1 MARPRRRSGNLPAET
16 TSFVGRRRELAE
28 IRKKLTTARV
38 VSLVGPG
45 GVGKTRLAIRA
56 ADNLGR
62 GFSDGSWLV
71 ELADVCDP
79 ALVASAAV
87 AALGLRDQTA
97 AEPIEVLSAYLQD
110 KQLLLVIDNCEHL
123 LEAAAQLV
131 ASIIRRSPN
140 VRVLTTSREP
150 LQISGEYVVPLPPL
164 ELPEPTTAAPIS
176 QLSQNEAVMLFM
188 ERAAAASGTF
198 ELTEANR
205 GAVVELCRRLDGL
218 PLAIELAAVR
228 TRALTVEE
236 IVARLTDRFA
246 LLTGGRREALPRH
259 QTLQATID
267 WSHDLLLPDE
277 QTLFRRLCIFGGSFT
292 AEDAGSVCSIDERFA
307 AAVPD
312 TLASLMDKSLVM
324 REDHG
329 QRSGYRLH
337 ETMREYASLKLRE
350 ENEADLVEERCLEHC
365 RTRCLESAHQGRY
378 GLLDWLAWV
387 DLEIDNIRAVLQRC
401 IARGDLARGLEIAAS
416 LGYFWITR
424 GTTES
429 VRWLDQLLA
438 AGDASPETEVR
449 ACFFRGWLS
458 LLRAEPV
465 DARSWLARGVTT
477 ARGAGLL
484 PELAQSL
491 SLAATAENS
500 CGDPAA
506 AGRFIEEAQALTRQ
520 LDDYP
525 TTIEL
530 LQAQAVHA
538 VFVGARQE
546 AKDLSTEGVRLSQAA
561 GDVYYL
567 ECFRRNLVSVA
578 MLAGDLDTT
587 KAQSVVAL
595 RLARDLDN
603 RVALYYGLSALA
615 WHAANSRQPRLGAR
629 LLGAATAMGI
639 GAGADI
645 IGPFEPFL
653 RQARESA
660 ISALGESKFETEY
673 AAGKGMSRE
682 EALRLAL
689 GETAHVTADRAGG
702 MESGPLANREVEVA
716 QLIAQGMSNKEIAA
730 RLFISEPTVATHVR
744 NIMNKLGYNSRAQ
757 IAGWVASASR

>member
-1 MARPRRRSGNLPAET
+1 MARPRRRSGNLPAEA

-28 IRKKLTTARV
+28 VRKKLTTARV

-56 ADNLGR
+56 ADSLGR
-62 GFSDGSWLV
+62 GFADGPWLV
-71 ELADVCDP
+71 ELADLYDP
-79 ALVASAAV
+79 ALVTNAVV
-87 AALGLRDQTA
+87 AALDLRDQTA
-97 AEPIEVLSAYLQD
+97 AEPIEVLAAYLQD

-131 ASIIRRSPN
+131 ARIVRTSPN

-150 LQISGEYVVPLPPL
+150 LQISGEYVVPVPPL
-164 ELPEPTTAAPIS
+164 ELPEATTAGPLA
-176 QLSQNEAVMLFM
+176 QLRQNEAVMLFT

-198 ELTEANR
+198 ELTEANQA
-205 GAVVELCRRLDGL
+205 AVVQLCRRLDGL

-236 IVARLTDRFA
+236 IVTRLTDRFA

-267 WSHDLLLPDE
+267 WSHDLLPPDE

-292 AEDAGSVCSIDERFA
+292 AEDAASVCAFDERFA

-312 TLASLMDKSLVM
+312 TLASLMDKSLIL
-324 REDHG
+324 REDFR
-329 QRSGYRLH
+329 QRAGYRLH

-350 ENEADLVEERCLEHC
+350 ENEADLVEERCLEHW
-365 RTRCLESAHQGRY
+365 RIRCLGSADQARY
-378 GLLDWLAWV
+378 GLREWLAWV

-401 IARGDLARGLEIAAS
+401 VARGDLARGLDIAAS
-416 LGYFWITR
+416 LEYFWITR

-438 AGDASPETEVR
+438 AGDASPGTEVR
-449 ACFFRGWLS
+449 ACFVRGRLS
-458 LLRAEPV
+458 LLRAEPA
-465 DARSWLARGVTT
+465 DARRWLARAVTT

-484 PELAQSL
+484 SELAQSL
-491 SLAATAENS
+491 SLAAMAENAS
-500 CGDPAA
+500 GDPAA
-506 AGRFIEEAQALTRQ
+506 ARRLIDEAAAVTRE

-525 TTIEL
+525 ATIEL

-538 VFVGARQE
+538 VFTGATQE

-561 GDVYYL
+561 GDVNYL
-567 ECFRRNLVSVA
+567 EAFRRNLASVA
-578 MLAGDLDTT
+578 MLAGDLATA
-587 KAQSVVAL
+587 KVQSVVAL

-603 RVALYYGLSALA
+603 RVAQYYGLSVLG
-615 WHAANSRQPRLGAR
+615 WHAANSRQSRLGAR
-629 LLGAATAMGI
+629 LLGAAAAMGV

-645 IGPFEPFL
+645 SGPFEPFL
-653 RQARESA
+653 HQARESA
-660 ISALGESKFETEY
+660 ISALGKPKFEAEFV
-673 AAGKGMSRE
+673 AGKGMSRE
-682 EALRLAL
+682 TALRLAL
-689 GETAHVTADRAGG
+689 GESAHVAVDGPDDI
-702 MESGPLANREVEVA
+702 ESGPLAKREVEVA
-716 QLIAQGMSNKEIAA
+716 RLIAQGMSNKEIGA
-730 RLFISEPTVATHVR
+730 RLFISEPTVATHIR
-744 NIMNKLGYNSRAQ
+744 NIMNKLGCNSRAQ
-757 IAGWVASASR
+757 IAGWVASGSR